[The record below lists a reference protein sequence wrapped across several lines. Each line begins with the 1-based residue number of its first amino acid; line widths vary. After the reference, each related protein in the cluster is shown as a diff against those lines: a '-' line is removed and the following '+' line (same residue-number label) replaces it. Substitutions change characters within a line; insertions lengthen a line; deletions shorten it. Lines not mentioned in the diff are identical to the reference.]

1 MKKAKAGILPLYIK
15 LYDDCDPAWRKPL
28 EKFLKTVRSELKKRG
43 LEAACA
49 PVCRTRREFESAVRK
64 LEQGGADALVTCH
77 LAYSPSLESI
87 DTLAGTRLPLV
98 VLDTTPDAAAGPE
111 LSPSFIM
118 NNHGIHGVQDMCN
131 LLLRRGK
138 AFTIEAGHW
147 QTSDV
152 MDRVATHVR
161 AARIAS
167 ALRTARVGLV
177 GKAFAG
183 MGDFSVEPEQLQAD
197 LGVTVVAVDPQAVAA
212 LLPAEGD
219 KAVRR
224 EMASD
229 LKRFDADK
237 IDPALHAQTSR
248 AGLALRRWIEKESL
262 SAFSIN
268 FQTVTRRSGI
278 PAMPFLEISKAITRG
293 LGYAGE
299 GDTLTAALNGAVA
312 SVFPETSFTEMFCP
326 DWKGERI
333 FLSHMGEMNLA
344 LAERKPVLFEKDWI
358 FSNAMKPV
366 CAAGC
371 YKPGQAVF
379 FNLAPQRDGYALIL
393 IPVDMVSEGD
403 TDTFRH
409 TIRGW
414 MKPSRPVA
422 RLLEDYSRA
431 GGTHHAGLAYGN
443 ALPVLKSFGAMMGF
457 AVVCLE

>member
-1 MKKAKAGILPLYIK
+1 MKKAKAGVLPLYIK

-28 EKFLKTVRSELKKRG
+28 EKFLKTLCSELRKRG
-43 LEAACA
+43 LDLACA
-49 PVCRTRREFESAVRK
+49 PACRTKREFESAVK
-64 LEQGGADALVTCH
+64 ALEKSGADALVTCH
-77 LAYSPSLESI
+77 LAYSPSLESV
-87 DTLAGTRLPLV
+87 DALAATHLPIV
-98 VLDTTPDAAAGPE
+98 VLDTTPDAAAGPD

-138 AFTIEAGHW
+138 AFAVEAGHW

-152 MDRVATHVR
+152 LDRAADHVR
-161 AARIAS
+161 AARIVS
-167 ALRTARVGLV
+167 ALRAARVGLI

-183 MGDFSVEPEQLQAD
+183 MGDFSVEPEKLKAD
-197 LGVTVVAVDPQAVAA
+197 LGVTVVAAEPQTVAA

-224 EMASD
+224 EMAAD
-229 LKRFDADK
+229 LKRFEAEK

-248 AGLALRRWIEKESL
+248 AGLALRRWIEKENL
-262 SAFSIN
+262 TAFSLN
-268 FQTVTRRSGI
+268 FQTVTKASGI

-326 DWKGERI
+326 DWAGDRI
-333 FLSHMGEMNLA
+333 FLSHMGEINFN

-358 FSNAMKPV
+358 FSNALKPV
-366 CAAGC
+366 CAAAC
-371 YKPGQAVF
+371 YKPGKAVF
-379 FNLAPQRDGYALIL
+379 FNLAPQREGYALIL
-393 IPVDMVSEGD
+393 VPVEMVSEGN
-403 TDTFRH
+403 TDQFRH
-409 TIRGW
+409 TVRGW

-431 GGTHHAGLAYGN
+431 GGTHHAGLAYGDV
-443 ALPVLKSFGAMMGF
+443 LPVLMSFGAMMGF
-457 AVVCLE
+457 NIVRLD